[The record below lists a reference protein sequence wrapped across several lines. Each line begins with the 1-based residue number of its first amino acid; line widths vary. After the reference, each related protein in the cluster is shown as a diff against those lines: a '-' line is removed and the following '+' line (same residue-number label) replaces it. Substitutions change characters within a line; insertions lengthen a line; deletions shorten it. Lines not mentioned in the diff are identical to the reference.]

1 MVLLAEY
8 YANNKS
14 DSCKMYCDKAE
25 SYIEKHLQKNKGP
38 RKELK
43 QLLARVFYLQG
54 SRSLREG
61 TKLTTTE
68 SYYNRAYEL
77 YQAINDDLGMAKI
90 LSAQSFIHQRN
101 GNNIKYEA
109 TIYQANKLSN
119 NTNNLKAIATINKT
133 KSAYFHY
140 TGNIDSAIYYMQQAL
155 KIYEAQNDAKSVAYC
170 VGNLGVQYQKKD
182 NYEKALEYSFKG
194 LEICNKA
201 NYKKGSMFIL
211 ISIGDLYV
219 TMSKY
224 ARSIN
229 FLKSAQEISLKQAN
243 VQAELMIAN
252 LLSTSYDKLNQQDS
266 ALKYSNRVLNIIEE
280 SDFGREYESDSYNRI
295 SIVYKKRNNLS
306 QALFYAKK
314 SIETY
319 RSPNLSSKASKL
331 HNLGDIYFRLGQ
343 VDIAINLI
351 KESFN
356 IYKNNNDKAGSMKAS
371 LLLSDIYAKL
381 RVFEK
386 AYHYFKQAETIEDSL
401 YNYETEQIL
410 AENETKFKL
419 QKKEYEI
426 ENKKKEIILLKKDKQ
441 LKNYTILGFLLLFI
455 SGTLTFFTFFQRKK
469 TKELEAR
476 NQIIYQINQVRML
489 NEKIDNLESNTSN
502 FSNNTFT
509 LNLNN
514 ALDNP
519 LSERE
524 IEVLAELSN
533 GLTNKAISEK
543 LFVSVNT
550 VKTHIK
556 NIYTKLDVNNRTQA
570 VKKSRNPIHQ

>member
-1 MVLLAEY
+1 
-8 YANNKS
+8 
-14 DSCKMYCDKAE
+14 
-25 SYIEKHLQKNKGP
+25 
-38 RKELK
+38 
-43 QLLARVFYLQG
+43 
-54 SRSLREG
+54 
-61 TKLTTTE
+61 
-68 SYYNRAYEL
+68 
-77 YQAINDDLGMAKI
+77 
-90 LSAQSFIHQRN
+90 
-101 GNNIKYEA
+101 
-109 TIYQANKLSN
+109 
-119 NTNNLKAIATINKT
+119 
-133 KSAYFHY
+133 
-140 TGNIDSAIYYMQQAL
+140 
-155 KIYEAQNDAKSVAYC
+155 
-170 VGNLGVQYQKKD
+170 
-182 NYEKALEYSFKG
+182 
-194 LEICNKA
+194 
-201 NYKKGSMFIL
+201 MFIL